1 MKLITFTAAGLLA
14 FVLLLMWLVT
24 QIRYRIS
31 SRHLRVTL
39 FGLTVRKIELTDIKR
54 ISKRMPSRLLCEKW
68 MNTFKPKHRVLAI
81 KRHSGILKYFL
92 ITPRNRYIFLADL
105 QNAIHRVKPNLKTED
120 LVEDAP
126 EDEAE
131 EQTQTSTKH

>member
-1 MKLITFTAAGLLA
+1 MKLIVFAATAGCLA
-14 FVLLLMWLVT
+14 VVLLLIWLVT

-68 MNTFKPKHRVLAI
+68 MNTFNTKHRLLAI

-92 ITPRNRYIFLADL
+92 ITPLNRYIFLNDL
-105 QNAIHRVKPNLKTED
+105 RNAVLRVRPNVKAED
-120 LVEDAP
+120 LVEGPA
-126 EDEAE
+126 EDAE
-131 EQTQTSTKH
+131 EEAQA